1 MITKAI
7 ARPVTPPIYTE
18 AEYLAMEATAETKHE
33 LVNGNLIDM
42 AGESVVAND
51 IANNLIFY
59 LRLALRGQ
67 PFRVNQH
74 DLKLRTASTS
84 GYRYPDVLVRP
95 IGGHVDTHIVHQAI
109 LTAEIT
115 SDNSH
120 TTDTVDKLREY
131 TALESLQCYLIISQ
145 TEPLVEIYER
155 TADAEKWLYSYY
167 NNLTN
172 TFTITSLNITLSLS
186 DIYEGVF

>member
-1 MITKAI
+1 MITEAI
-7 ARPVTPPIYTE
+7 APPVTPHLYTE
-18 AEYLAMEATAETKHE
+18 AEYLALEAKAETKHE
-33 LVNGNLIDM
+33 LVHGNLIEM

-59 LRLALRGQ
+59 VRLALRGQ

-74 DLKLRTASTS
+74 DLKLRTASTT
-84 GYRYPDVLVRP
+84 GYRYPNVLVRP
-95 IGGHVDTHIVHQAI
+95 IGGHVDSHIVHQAL

-115 SDNSH
+115 SDNSRI
-120 TTDTVDKLREY
+120 TDTVDKLHEY

-155 TADAEKWLYSYY
+155 TADAGKWL
-167 NNLTN
+167 
-172 TFTITSLNITLSLS
+172 
-186 DIYEGVF
+186 

>member
-1 MITKAI
+1 MITEAI
-7 ARPVTPPIYTE
+7 APPITPRHYTE
-18 AEYLAMEATAETKHE
+18 AEYLALEATAETKHE
-33 LVNGNLIDM
+33 LVHGNLIKM

-51 IANNLIFY
+51 IANNLIFH

-74 DLKLRTASTS
+74 DLKLRTASKT

-95 IGGHVDTHIVHQAI
+95 IGGHIDSHIVHQAI

-120 TTDTVDKLREY
+120 TTDTVDKLHEY

-145 TEPLVEIYER
+145 TEPLVEMYER
-155 TADAEKWLYSYY
+155 TADAGKWLYSYY

-172 TFTITSLNITLSLS
+172 TFTVSSLNLILSLS
-186 DIYEGVF
+186 DIYESVF